1 MNRVQ
6 VRLSVALVAV
16 LLAALTALS
25 LRASGRAETLL
36 LPEITV
42 KAETV
47 GRSVAGLVDRALE
60 VGIPVDRM
68 VGVDAYLQG
77 IVDAHPDLAAIT
89 VRGAG
94 GDALYAGGVAR
105 PDMAWV
111 DVPVPGEAAT
121 ALSVSVGLDPAFA
134 REIVYK
140 LWIDLAIVM
149 VVTALVALEL
159 VYISFGVGRY
169 GAIEGVEQRL
179 SAVKHGDLRLH
190 PPVESTG
197 VFGDAARRIDARL
210 QALADKVRALRAD
223 LAARADGVRQAALD
237 AVAGRYRL
245 GESVGGS
252 PLSAISIRA
261 PLFVFMFAE
270 ELTRP
275 FLPIYIQGLSAP
287 IAGLSPAVVTSL
299 PMVVFL
305 AIVALAQPV
314 LGTVTERAG
323 RRRSLMTGAAL
334 GAAGYVATGFAYDL
348 LGLTIAR
355 ALTAIGFAL
364 VFVAAQ
370 GFVIDATDTRQRARG
385 MAVFIGAILVAGLC
399 GPPIGGILAERLGM
413 ATTFL
418 IAGGFAV
425 ASLLL
430 TAIALPRTVA
440 PAKHAAMIGW
450 RDLSRSLSSVR
461 LATLLFLCALPAKLV
476 LFSVGFFLVPL
487 HMEATGHDQAAIGR
501 LLMIYPLAMVVL
513 VPVFAS
519 LADRDDRR
527 VLLVASGG
535 LLAGLGTLLVLGDPE
550 NVFVLAAMLLLLGLG
565 QAMSI
570 APQSALVGAFGKK
583 LATPVSEGAV
593 YGVFRLIERSG
604 SALGPVL
611 GGLLLGLYGFST
623 AVMLIGLA
631 VALGAALFG
640 LTVMAV
646 RRTGE
651 AASGDGLEKD
661 TP

>member
-25 LRASGRAETLL
+25 LRTSGRAETLL
-36 LPEITV
+36 LPEISA

-60 VGIPVDRM
+60 IGIPVDSM

-77 IVDAHPDLAAIT
+77 IVDAHPDLSAIAI
-89 VRGAG
+89 RGG
-94 GDALYAGGVAR
+94 GGETLYVGGVAA
-105 PDMAWV
+105 PDTPWV
-111 DVPVPGEAAT
+111 DIPVPGEAAT
-121 ALSVSVGLDPAFA
+121 ALTVSVGVDPAFA
-134 REIVYK
+134 QDIVYK

-159 VYISFGVGRY
+159 IYISFGVGRY

-179 SAVKHGDLRLH
+179 AALRHGDLRTH
-190 PPVESTG
+190 PQVEGSG
-197 VFGDAARRIDARL
+197 VFGDLARRIDTRL
-210 QALADKVRALRAD
+210 QALADRVRSLKAECE
-223 LAARADGVRQAALD
+223 ARADRVRQAAVE
-237 AVAGRYRL
+237 AVAARYRL
-245 GESVGGS
+245 GESVGAS

-275 FLPIYIQGLSAP
+275 FLPIYIQGLSSP

-305 AIVALAQPV
+305 AIIALAQPV

-385 MAVFIGAILVAGLC
+385 MAIFIGAILVAGLC

-430 TAIALPRTVA
+430 TAIALPRATG
-440 PAKHAAMIGW
+440 PTKHAAMIRW
-450 RDLSRSLSSVR
+450 RDFARCFASAR
-461 LATLLFLCALPAKLV
+461 LAALLFLCALPAKVVLV
-476 LFSVGFFLVPL
+476 AFCFFLVPL

-527 VLLVASGG
+527 VLFVTGGG
-535 LLAGLGTLLVLGDPE
+535 LLAGLGGLVVLGDPD

-570 APQSALVGAFGKK
+570 APQSALVGAFGKR
-583 LATPVSEGAV
+583 LAAPVAESSV
-593 YGVFRLIERSG
+593 YGVFRLVERSG

-611 GGLLLGLYGFST
+611 AGILLGLYGFLT
-623 AVMLIGLA
+623 AVVLIGLT
-631 VALGAALFG
+631 VALAAGLFG
-640 LTVMAV
+640 LTVAAV
-646 RRTGE
+646 RRAPDSASETGMEKE
-651 AASGDGLEKD
+651 A
-661 TP
+661 P